1 MKRTCPRLKWHMLRR
16 RRSDPAFLRA
26 NLVAAL
32 EQGAACEVD
41 IVVTAD
47 GHALCLH
54 DLTLDRETT
63 GTGPAARHSRAEI
76 ERLRQRGPDG
86 AVLASPPL
94 FLDEIAAAVRA
105 GPPMEEGQLQL
116 DMKAPAGALTGKVLD
131 RIALTL
137 GDAASRFIAGGDDWT
152 LIRLLAEAV
161 PGLHAGFDPLA
172 HYRRSCDLAAD
183 EFLRL
188 GETVL
193 GLAPGA
199 EMYYLEA
206 KLVLAGLD
214 RGVNLIDLVTRHRAM
229 VDVWTLDA
237 NRKGLRRDL
246 RRLVEAGCH
255 QITTNDPDAL
265 RPIIEE
271 IAACS

>member
-1 MKRTCPRLKWHMLRR
+1 MKRKRPRLKWHMLRR
-16 RRSDPAFLRA
+16 RKFDPAFLRA
-26 NLVAAL
+26 NLNAAL
-32 EQGAACEVD
+32 DQGAACEVD

-63 GTGPAARHSRAEI
+63 GTGLAARHARVEI

-86 AVLASPPL
+86 AILASPPL

-105 GPPMEEGQLQL
+105 GPAAMQGQVQL
-116 DMKAPAGALTGKVLD
+116 DIKAPVEALTGKTLD
-131 RIALTL
+131 RLGATL
-137 GDAASRFIAGGDDWT
+137 GGAASRFIAGGYDWT

-172 HYRRSCDLAAD
+172 YYRQSCDLAAD

-193 GLAPGA
+193 GLAPEA

-214 RGVNLIDLVTRHRAM
+214 RGVNLIDLVTRHGAM

-237 NRKGLRRDL
+237 DRKGLREDL

-265 RPIIEE
+265 RPLIEE

>member
-1 MKRTCPRLKWHMLRR
+1 MLRR
-16 RRSDPAFLRA
+16 RKSDPAFLRA
-26 NLVAAL
+26 NFMAAL
-32 EQGAACEVD
+32 DQGAACEVD

-63 GTGPAARHSRAEI
+63 GTGLAARHNRIEI

-86 AVLASPPL
+86 AILASPPL
-94 FLDEIAAAVRA
+94 FLDEIAAAVRV
-105 GPPMEEGQLQL
+105 GPPMEQGRVQL
-116 DMKAPAGALTGKVLD
+116 DIKAPVEALTGMTLD
-131 RIALTL
+131 RLGATL
-137 GDAASRFIAGGDDWT
+137 GDTASQFIAGGYDWT

-193 GLAPGA
+193 GLAPEA

-206 KLVLAGLD
+206 KLVLTGLD
-214 RGVNLIDLVTRHRAM
+214 RGVNLIDLVTGHGAM

-237 NRKGLRRDL
+237 DRKGLREDL

-265 RPIIEE
+265 RPLIEE

>member
-1 MKRTCPRLKWHMLRR
+1 
-16 RRSDPAFLRA
+16 
-26 NLVAAL
+26 VAAL

-271 IAACS
+271 SAACS